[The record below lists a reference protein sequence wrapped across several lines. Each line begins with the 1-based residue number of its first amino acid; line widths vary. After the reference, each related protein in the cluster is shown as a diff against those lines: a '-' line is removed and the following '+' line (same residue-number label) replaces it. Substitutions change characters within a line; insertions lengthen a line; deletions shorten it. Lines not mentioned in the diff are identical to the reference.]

1 MQQAAFSSA
10 TPLPLLVAAP
20 GTHGHISGAHT
31 HQPPGSAGM
40 KLEAVMENLQRQQAA
55 RLALEEKLRSQAE
68 KDKDIRAVLEQQ
80 QQQQELALRHYQA
93 SVRGALA
100 AHRMAAHRMAAAPRA
115 TDDSDAD
122 DERTALDDDED
133 ERDMQEEDSAND
145 GDDFERSLAHYAPR
159 HPARS
164 GETESPKSAHAPSRI
179 QAPFTMARQPES
191 PHAQPQ
197 HHEWTYE
204 EQFKQVRQHDRWHS
218 KRKEKT
224 HNLSIYSVGH
234 TTTL

>member
-1 MQQAAFSSA
+1 
-10 TPLPLLVAAP
+10 
-20 GTHGHISGAHT
+20 
-31 HQPPGSAGM
+31 M

-80 QQQQELALRHYQA
+80 QHQQELAFRHYQA
-93 SVRGALA
+93 SVRGAL
-100 AHRMAAHRMAAAPRA
+100 AAHRMAAAPRA

-133 ERDMQEEDSAND
+133 ERDMEEDDSAND
-145 GDDFERSLAHYAPR
+145 GDDFEGPLGQYAPR
-159 HPARS
+159 QAARS
-164 GETESPKSAHAPSRI
+164 AETESPKSAHALSRI
-179 QAPFTMARQPES
+179 QAPFTVARQPES

-204 EQFKQVRQHDRWHS
+204 EQFKQVRQH
-218 KRKEKT
+218 
-224 HNLSIYSVGH
+224 
-234 TTTL
+234 